1 MLILANLL
9 NTSDVKDKVFFLRT
23 LPLSFPPFFLFFFLS
38 CLPFCSL
45 ALLLCC
51 FQEAF
56 PGFVV
61 VIGNTRAMV
70 LQVEAHNL
78 NQG

>member
-9 NTSDVKDKVFFLRT
+9 NTSDVKGKIFFLRT
-23 LPLSFPPFFLFFFLS
+23 LPLSSPLLSFPPFFIFFFLS

-45 ALLLCC
+45 ALLFCC

-61 VIGNTRAMV
+61 VIGNTESYGITGRST
-70 LQVEAHNL
+70 
-78 NQG
+78 